1 MRPKLICVD
10 DEPFIV
16 QALDRLFKEHFEV
29 ITTIS
34 PKEAI
39 ELVKQNKDCA
49 AVISDYRMP
58 EMNGVDL
65 LKEVRQIVP
74 HAARAILSGQIDL
87 NQISDAINH
96 ADIHKFIMKPWENEY
111 LTVQILEAIQM
122 HNTLREKAHY
132 QQLAITDPVTQ
143 LTNHRFFQ
151 DQLRVELA
159 RAQATKTELSLV
171 LFDVDHFK
179 NFNDRFG
186 HPEGDRLLYKVATQL
201 NSYAQDHGYA
211 SRYGGEEFT
220 LILPGIGLNAAI
232 VIAEEIRRQ
241 FERTPITG
249 PSSSPAYITMS
260 AGLACYPTHADQAA
274 DLIESADRALYQAK
288 RQGRN
293 QVAIASTARKSN

>member
-34 PKEAI
+34 PIEAI

-74 HAARAILSGQIDL
+74 FAARAILSGQIDL
-87 NQISDAINH
+87 TQISDAINH

-111 LTVQILEAIQM
+111 LKVQILEAIQM

-159 RAQATKTELSLV
+159 RAQASNTELSLV

-201 NSYAQDHGYA
+201 NSYAQDHGFA

>member
-34 PKEAI
+34 PIEAI
-39 ELVKQNKDCA
+39 ELVKKNKDCA
-49 AVISDYRMP
+49 AVISDFRMP

-65 LKEVRQIVP
+65 LKQVRQIVP

-87 NQISDAINH
+87 HQISDAINH

-151 DQLRVELA
+151 DQLRMELV
-159 RAQATKTELSLV
+159 RAQAATTELSLV

-201 NSYAQDHGYA
+201 NSYAQGHGYA

-220 LILPGIGLNAAI
+220 LILPGVGASAAMA
-232 VIAEEIRRQ
+232 IAEEIRRQ

-260 AGLACYPTHADQAA
+260 AGVACYPTHADQAA